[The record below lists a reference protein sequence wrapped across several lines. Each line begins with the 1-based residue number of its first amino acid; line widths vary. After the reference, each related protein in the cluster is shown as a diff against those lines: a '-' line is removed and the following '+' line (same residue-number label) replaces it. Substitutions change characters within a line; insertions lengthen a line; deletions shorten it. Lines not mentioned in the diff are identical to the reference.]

1 MYSNSL
7 IISITDLYKSTSVR
21 EVIMKKQYD
30 VVIIGAGVAGLY
42 AALQYSE
49 DISVLVVS
57 KREFK
62 LSNSSL
68 AQGGIAAVLDKDN
81 DNYKLHIADTLIA
94 GKFKN
99 NLSAVEKLVRE
110 GPGDVL
116 KLKEIGVE
124 FDTEDSGELSKTLE
138 AGHSRHRIVHHKD
151 STGKAVVDK
160 LIEAVVKKPNVDMMK
175 NTLVYEIDKV
185 ENGFYLGL
193 LQNNDKNIQVGTRFV
208 LIATGGIGR
217 IYKYTTNSAIATGDG
232 IALAHMLGAEIK
244 HLSRIQFH
252 PTAFAAEDERERFL
266 ITEAVRGEGAVY
278 LNCNGERF
286 AFNYD
291 PRGELAPRDV
301 VSDAVIRESIK
312 THSNK
317 FYLDITHKDPEFIKQ
332 RFPMIYSKCLE
343 EGIDMTKDRIPVFPC
358 QHYLMGGINV
368 DINARTNVEGVY
380 AAGECSHTGVHG
392 ANRLASNSLLEA
404 LVFSRTAAENMMYK
418 LKKYGRTPIGSP
430 PPLTDISGN
439 KMPTGIRTQIREI
452 MQDTYFVIP
461 KPEKYQESFE
471 KVDKIINMLI
481 AGKYEITSDYVEAR
495 SIAIV
500 SGIILDELREGI
512 NL

>member
-1 MYSNSL
+1 
-7 IISITDLYKSTSVR
+7 
-21 EVIMKKQYD
+21 MKKQYD

-42 AALQYSE
+42 AALQYSD

-57 KREFK
+57 KREFQ

-68 AQGGIAAVLDKDN
+68 AQGGVAAVLDKDH
-81 DNYKLHIADTLIA
+81 DNFKLHIADTLIA

-99 NLSAVEKLVRE
+99 NLSAVEKLVAQ
-110 GPGDVL
+110 GPDDVL

-124 FDTEDSGELSKTLE
+124 FDKEASGELSKTLE

-151 STGKAVVDK
+151 STGKAIVDK
-160 LIEAVVKKPNVDMMK
+160 LIEAVMKKQNVDMMK

-193 LQNNDKNIQVGTRFV
+193 LQNNEIIQVGSRFV
-208 LIATGGIGR
+208 LLATGGIGR
-217 IYKYTTNSAIATGDG
+217 VYKYTTNSAIATGDG

-252 PTAFAAEDERERFL
+252 PTAFAADSERERFL
-266 ITEAVRGEGAVY
+266 ISEAVRGEGAIYV
-278 LNCNGERF
+278 NCNGERF
-286 AFNYD
+286 AFDYD

-301 VSDAVIRESIK
+301 VSNAVIRESIK
-312 THSNK
+312 THSEK
-317 FYLDITHKDPEFIKQ
+317 FYLDITHKDPEFIKE
-332 RFPMIYSKCLE
+332 RFPMIYSRCLE
-343 EGIDMTKDRIPVFPC
+343 EGVDMTKDKIPVFPC

-368 DINARTNVEGVY
+368 DINAHTNVEGLY

-404 LVFSRTAAENMMYK
+404 LVYSRTAAENMMYK
-418 LKKYGRTPIGSP
+418 INKYGRKPIGNP
-430 PPLTDISGN
+430 PKLVAVDGN
-439 KMPTGIRTQIREI
+439 KLPKGIRTEIREI

-461 KPEKYQESFE
+461 KPEKYQESFRR
-471 KVDKIINMLI
+471 VDEIVNMLI
-481 AGKYEITSDYVEAR
+481 TGNYEITSDYVEAR
-495 SIAIV
+495 SIAICA
-500 SGIILDELREGI
+500 GIILDELREGI